1 MYSCGAGVSDYHKK
15 LAEDLYFS
23 SDGSRREIIIGSKS
37 ESGILIDS
45 ILILPTIESY
55 KCNDEY
61 IIVKQRPNKDLI
73 IMDFAH
79 DHLGPFF
86 TDDELEDNLKKA
98 EETIGKDNYYM
109 KLFENEYNYWIIR
122 MKDQNTLG
130 PYNTTEFEHKIDSL
144 GINLR
149 F

>member
-61 IIVKQRPNKDLI
+61 IIVKQRPNKDLSI
-73 IMDFAH
+73 CLH
-79 DHLGPFF
+79 SKS
-86 TDDELEDNLKKA
+86 LEFIHPVTKKQLKIEA
-98 EETIGKDNYYM
+98 NFPD
-109 KLFENEYNYWIIR
+109 L
-122 MKDQNTLG
+122 
-130 PYNTTEFEHKIDSL
+130 KIWNSL
-144 GINLR
+144 
-149 F
+149 